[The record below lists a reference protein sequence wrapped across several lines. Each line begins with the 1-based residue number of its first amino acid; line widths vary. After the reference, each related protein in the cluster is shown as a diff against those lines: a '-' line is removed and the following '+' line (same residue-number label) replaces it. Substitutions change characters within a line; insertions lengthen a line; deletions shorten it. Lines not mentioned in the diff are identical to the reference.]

1 MVRVAEHRFAHEF
14 PEALGL
20 RTCQRFRTAHQHQRV
35 RFERPGI
42 RGVQVGVFVR
52 DESIAAVEP
61 AAPAGELVL
70 GRFDLQNDRLAP
82 GGQPL
87 QDPRA
92 ELFVPQA
99 GVDRQVLQI
108 ECPRGCASRRRR
120 RRRAPRSGRPAAGR
134 ADRRAPARGVPGC
147 VSRTGERGVVNAP
160 RLGET
165 GVLRALQPPPS
176 EGRCMFFHD

>member
-1 MVRVAEHRFAHEF
+1 MAGAVRVPNTRWYI
-14 PEALGL
+14 LG
-20 RTCQRFRTAHQHQRV
+20 
-35 RFERPGI
+35 G
-42 RGVQVGVFVR
+42 GG
-52 DESIAAVEP
+52 AAGGR
-61 AAPAGELVL
+61 APPP
-70 GRFDLQNDRLAP
+70 P
-82 GGQPL
+82 GGGAPRGPPL

-108 ECPRGCASRRRR
+108 E
-120 RRRAPRSGRPAAGR
+120 APGGAPAEDDGGDALPAQDDLRQEERIGERLHEVFPAAFL
-134 ADRRAPARGVPGC
+134 AP
-147 VSRTGERGVVNAP
+147 GERGVVNAP

>member
-61 AAPAGELVL
+61 AAPAGVLVL
-70 GRFDLQNDRLAP
+70 GRFDRQNDRLAP

-108 ECPRGCASRRRR
+108 E
-120 RRRAPRSGRPAAGR
+120 APGGAPAEDDGGDALPAQDDLRQEERIGERLHEVFPAAFL
-134 ADRRAPARGVPGC
+134 AP
-147 VSRTGERGVVNAP
+147 GERGVVNAP